1 MRAFRFI
8 LAALI
13 LLAAF
18 GLPRLA
24 RTVEG
29 TTDTEGYPV
38 EEMKAFLL
46 SRDYPSDYLDA
57 LIPPQIAVLYETAR
71 DKDAYFYGFM
81 PAKASHANTSRGE
94 IPADEL
100 DVTAAV
106 SYCPIRADGAAYVGE
121 FLVSV
126 CYNWEKLPV
135 IRGRDTITV
144 NWDSSVL
151 NYGGD
156 QSFTAY
162 DYFRHPGSSQ
172 WETYKT
178 WKQPNAL
185 GQGSVRIDTYLD
197 SGGYID
203 SGTMWG
209 YATGLAGAVNISL
222 DPNGMLSLKTEA
234 VDPAVIHAMY
244 TR

>member
-8 LAALI
+8 LAAQI
-13 LLAAF
+13 LLAAI

-24 RTVEG
+24 RTAEG
-29 TTDTEGYPV
+29 TTDTERYPV

-71 DKDAYFYGFM
+71 DKDAYFYDFM
-81 PAKASHANTSRGE
+81 PAKASHANTRRGE

-106 SYCPIRADGAAYVGE
+106 SYCPIQADGAAYVGE

-162 DYFRHPGSSQ
+162 DYFRHPGTNQ

-178 WKQPNAL
+178 WTQPNAL
-185 GQGSVRIDTYLD
+185 EQGSLGIDTDLD

-209 YATGLAGAVNISL
+209 YATGLAGSVNISL

-234 VDPAVIHAMY
+234 VDPAVIHAVY

>member
-1 MRAFRFI
+1 M
-8 LAALI
+8 
-13 LLAAF
+13 
-18 GLPRLA
+18 
-24 RTVEG
+24 
-29 TTDTEGYPV
+29 
-38 EEMKAFLL
+38 
-46 SRDYPSDYLDA
+46 
-57 LIPPQIAVLYETAR
+57 
-71 DKDAYFYGFM
+71 
-81 PAKASHANTSRGE
+81 
-94 IPADEL
+94 
-100 DVTAAV
+100 
-106 SYCPIRADGAAYVGE
+106 
-121 FLVSV
+121 
-126 CYNWEKLPV
+126 
-135 IRGRDTITV
+135 
-144 NWDSSVL
+144 L

-156 QSFTAY
+156 QNFTAY